1 MKMDLIT
8 LLHYLRMFDDHEVA
22 QRVLEASE
30 YIAKRKK
37 YVKED
42 QKRLQTWRTTYYI
55 VAARYHAGLCTA
67 EEVGD
72 ILLSL
77 SEQSDENDYTPA
89 GLNTK
94 IAISAYAL
102 CYIRLAGPERAA
114 LFEERIR
121 KVVLRNL
128 EYINKMSAS
137 DYPRI
142 FSNAMQLIV
151 SSQVQYDGRIVD
163 GLMDYILVGH
173 RPTYVHSLMVAEITR
188 LIVDRMIE
196 TSSDGLSGVLGFND
210 KNAIKEHAKE
220 ISDSAY
226 RCGIYHDVGK
236 CLVLGQ
242 VEIYNRKLLNEEFR
256 YIQDHT
262 RLEKCIID
270 EMSKDDELETA
281 ALYHHRFYDGNG
293 GYQND
298 LPPCDTRFKP
308 IVDIISV
315 ADSLDAATDYI
326 GRSYMNAKKVEDVV
340 LEIKAGSG
348 KRYSPYIAELLGDAD
363 FIKKIRELLI
373 YERRKIYIEVYKHKK
388 IFG

>member
-1 MKMDLIT
+1 
-8 LLHYLRMFDDHEVA
+8 
-22 QRVLEASE
+22 
-30 YIAKRKK
+30 
-37 YVKED
+37 
-42 QKRLQTWRTTYYI
+42 
-55 VAARYHAGLCTA
+55 
-67 EEVGD
+67 
-72 ILLSL
+72 
-77 SEQSDENDYTPA
+77 
-89 GLNTK
+89 
-94 IAISAYAL
+94 
-102 CYIRLAGPERAA
+102 
-114 LFEERIR
+114 
-121 KVVLRNL
+121 
-128 EYINKMSAS
+128 
-137 DYPRI
+137 
-142 FSNAMQLIV
+142 MQLIV

-173 RPTYVHSLMVAEITR
+173 RPTYVHSLMAAEITR

-262 RLEKCIID
+262 RLGKCIID
-270 EMSKDDELETA
+270 DMSKDDELETA

-293 GYQND
+293 GYPND

-308 IVDIISV
+308 IVDIISI

-373 YERRKIYIEVYKHKK
+373 YERRKIYIEVYKRKK
-388 IFG
+388 TFG